1 LRIRRIR
8 MSAMTDQPPALGTY
22 QHVHTSRQEE
32 PQYSSSITIGTP
44 GKGGEVKIY
53 FDPADSVDA
62 ERRIREAFR
71 LREMARQLSEVI
83 TA

>member
-1 LRIRRIR
+1 
-8 MSAMTDQPPALGTY
+8 MSEQVPAPQLGTY
-22 QHVHTSRQEE
+22 QHVHTSRTEG

-53 FDPADSVDA
+53 FDPADPADA
-62 ERRIREAFR
+62 ERRIYEAFR
-71 LREMARQLSEVI
+71 IRDIARRLADGV